1 MRMRQFVFVAEE
13 LQPAAD
19 EICDVLGLK
28 TCYQDPG
35 VGHFG
40 LENYLIPIN
49 GNLIEVVAPKEEG
62 TTAGRYLARRGGPGG
77 YMVITQCEDA
87 VAERERIAAMGIRI
101 VWQTDDE
108 DVQATHFH
116 PADVPGAILSIDT
129 MNPGE
134 NWHDETGYWRWA
146 GPDWQKDINTDV
158 SQALTAIEFQ
168 ADDPAALAKQW
179 AEVLN
184 CPLGVG
190 ATGDAEVSLDNM
202 KLRFVKAEDDR
213 GVGIS
218 AIDILPQNRP
228 AILAAAEK
236 RGLKRGDSEVELCG
250 LKVNLI

>member
-49 GNLIEVVAPKEEG
+49 GNLIEVVAPKEDG
-62 TTAGRYLARRGGPGG
+62 TTAGRYLERRGGPGG

-101 VWQTDDE
+101 VWQTDDDE
-108 DVQATHFH
+108 CQATHFH
-116 PADVPGAILSIDT
+116 PGDVPGAILSIDT
-129 MNPGE
+129 MRPGE
-134 NWHDETGYWRWA
+134 NWHAENAHWRWA
-146 GPDWQKDINTDV
+146 GPNWEKDIKTDV

-168 ADDPAALAKQW
+168 GDDPIALANKW
-179 AEVLN
+179 ADVLN
-184 CPLGVG
+184 CPL
-190 ATGDAEVSLDNM
+190 TIHEVPEVALDNM

-218 AIDILPQNRP
+218 AIDILPQNRA
-228 AILAAAEK
+228 AILAAADK
-236 RGLKRGDSEVELCG
+236 RGKKLSDDQIELCG
-250 LKVNLI
+250 VKVNLI